1 MQKIYTTIDCGRF
14 DCVYEVAG
22 DTNSTALQKYIIHD
36 GYKLFEIKATY
47 TKQLLPATYF
57 VVEKNSRLAKER
69 FKGNFPWLGYITS
82 VFEVVEQSKEI
93 ILNNPKKY
101 AVI

>member
-1 MQKIYTTIDCGRF
+1 MQKIYTTIDCGRY

-22 DTNSTALQKYIIHD
+22 NTNSTVLQKYIIHD

-47 TKQLLPATYF
+47 AKQLLPATYF
-57 VVEKNSRLAKER
+57 VVEKNSKLAKER
-69 FKGNFPWLGYITS
+69 FKGSFPRLGCITY
-82 VFEVVEQSKEI
+82 VFEVVEQSKEV

-101 AVI
+101 SVI